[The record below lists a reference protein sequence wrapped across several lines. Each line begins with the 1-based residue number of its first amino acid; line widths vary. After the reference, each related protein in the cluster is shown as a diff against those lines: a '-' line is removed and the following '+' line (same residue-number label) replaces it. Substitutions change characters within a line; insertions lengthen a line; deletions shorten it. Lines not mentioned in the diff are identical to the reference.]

1 MSLRPKFS
9 HPILYFIL
17 ILALTS
23 QACAISLLNLDLPI
37 PGLDNPAQ
45 PPSSGPAPTP
55 MPRAEVKISVQLP
68 EPLQSGEILA
78 VSVLDEVTGLD
89 LNNVDY
95 QMDMVDSI
103 TYSATFPIPDQAVI
117 KYRYVRRGSSRIVE
131 DTNSDAGIRY
141 RMIYVNGNI
150 GIVDTISSWS
160 DKPVNTLSG
169 SISGTVL
176 NMDTGTPLAE
186 IMVTAGGVQ
195 TLTDSAGRFTLTGLR
210 GGNHNLVAYSLD
222 GTYQTFQQGALVEGN
237 KGTPVEIRMK
247 PAPLVN
253 VIFTVSVPQ
262 NTQRDVPLRIA
273 GNLLQFG
280 NTFADLRG
288 GLSTVADRMPV
299 MTQLGNGQYSVSLF
313 LPAGAHLAY
322 KYTLGDGFWNS
333 EFNTAGQYVV
343 RNMIVPAQNTTINDT
358 VQSWQAGLNAPITF
372 EVDVPQDT
380 PIGDTIYIQFNPFGW
395 TEPLPMWKVGAN
407 RWAYKLYGPLNILGS
422 FTYRYCRNAQCNSA
436 DDAATAGES
445 AHGKNVTP
453 ALTAQDLLDTVNK
466 WSWFQPQSASLVQT
480 DIPARGTSFVA
491 GAEFQRY
498 YDPAMQ
504 VFARSALDNIHA
516 LGGNWVFLSPSWT
529 YVSSNPLVFT
539 QQPGND
545 PFVKDTTETV
555 AYARSLNL
563 NVALFPQPRF
573 ANTADDFWKTAP
585 RDSTWWDSWFNHYR
599 AFAVNFADMATKA
612 DAQTV
617 VLGGDWIIPALP
629 DGKLADNTPSGVPA
643 DAEAR
648 WQAIISEVRQHYAG
662 LILFALPY
670 TNTDI
675 QPPVNLLKSTD
686 GVYLLWFARLSD
698 SSASPNLGEM
708 TAEVGRLLDQNIFPL
723 YTQINKP
730 VIIGLSYPSSSYSAT
745 GCIPNTGGGCLD
757 WTALNRPNADISTVS
772 IDMQQQ
778 FSIYDAVLNA
788 VNGRTWVSGIVSRGY
803 FAPVALQDKSA
814 SVHGKPAA
822 DLLWYW
828 FPRLLGNVK

>member
-9 HPILYFIL
+9 RPILYFIV

-23 QACAISLLNLDLPI
+23 QACAISLLDLPF
-37 PGLDNPAQ
+37 PTSGKPTQ
-45 PPSSGPAPTP
+45 PPPGAAPTP
-55 MPRAEVKISVQLP
+55 MPRAEVKITVQLP
-68 EPLQSGEILA
+68 EPLQPGEILA
-78 VSVLDEVTGLD
+78 LSVLDEVTGLG
-89 LNNVDY
+89 LNSVDY

-117 KYRYVRRGSSRIVE
+117 KYRYVRRGSSRVTE
-131 DTNSDAGIRY
+131 DTNSDASIRY
-141 RMIYVNGNI
+141 RMIYVNGNT
-150 GIVDTISSWS
+150 GIVDTISSWN
-160 DKPVNTLSG
+160 DKPANTISG
-169 SISGTVL
+169 TISGTVL
-176 NMDTGTPLAE
+176 NTETGAPLPE

-195 TLTDSAGRFTLTGLR
+195 TVTDSAGRFALTGLR
-210 GGNHNLVAYSLD
+210 GGTHNLVAYSLD
-222 GTYQTFQQGALVEGN
+222 GMYQTFQQGALVEGN

-247 PAPLVN
+247 PAQVVN
-253 VIFTVSVPQ
+253 IIFTVSVPQ
-262 NTQRDVPLRIA
+262 NTQRGVPLRMA

-299 MTQLGNGQYSVSLF
+299 MTQLDNGQYSVSLF

-333 EFNTAGQYVV
+333 EFNTAGQYVI
-343 RNMIVPAQNTTINDT
+343 RNLIVPAQNTTINDT
-358 VQSWQAGLNAPITF
+358 VQSWQAGPNAPITF

-380 PIGDTIYIQFNPFGW
+380 PISDAIYIQFNSFGW
-395 TEPLPMWKVGAN
+395 TEPLPMWKVGTN

-436 DDAATAGES
+436 DDASTAGEA
-445 AHGKNVTP
+445 AHGKNITP
-453 ALTAQDLLDTVNK
+453 AITAQDILDTVNK
-466 WSWFQPQSASLVQT
+466 WTWFQPQSASLVQT
-480 DIPARGTSFVA
+480 NIPARGTGFVA
-491 GAEFQRY
+491 GVEFQRY

-504 VFARSALDNIHA
+504 VFTRSALDNIHA

-529 YVSSNPLVFT
+529 YVSNNPLVFT

-563 NVALFPQPRF
+563 NVALSPQPRF
-573 ANTADDFWKTAP
+573 TNTADEFWKTAP

-617 VLGGDWIIPALP
+617 ILGGDWIAPTLP
-629 DGKLADNTPSGVPA
+629 NGKLADGSPSGVPA

-648 WQAIISEVRQHYAG
+648 WLAIVAEVRQHYAG
-662 LILFALPY
+662 LVLFALPY

-675 QPPVNLLKSTD
+675 QPPINLLNSTD
-686 GVYLLWFARLSD
+686 GVYLLWFARVSD
-698 SSASPNLGEM
+698 ASTSPNMGDM
-708 TAEVGRLLDQNIFPL
+708 TAEVGRLLDQNIFPV

-730 VIIGLSYPSSSYSAT
+730 VILGLSYPSSSYSAT
-745 GCIPNTGGGCLD
+745 GCIPNPSGGCLD
-757 WTALNRPNADISTVS
+757 WTALNRPNADITNVS
-772 IDMQQQ
+772 LDMQQQ

-788 VNGRTWVSGIVSRGY
+788 INGRAWVSGIVSRGY
-803 FAPVALQDKSA
+803 FPPAALQDKSA
-814 SVHGKPAA
+814 SVHGKPTA